1 MQPWT
6 TEYGTLWALE
16 TGNGLPPLCQ
26 ARVEVAFEEVET
38 LADIDDLAL
47 AMNLSNAAP
56 IRQRLQGNGRLPGK
70 RRCFCLR
77 AGGRI
82 AAYGW
87 MTRGAECVGEL
98 ERRFNLYDDE
108 AYIWDCATVSAWRG
122 QRLYSALLSHIIYRL
137 HDEGVREGP
146 PLPLSRIWI
155 GASRQNRPSIQGFIN
170 AGFEPVVDVTYRR
183 FYRLTLLWIHQ
194 AASTQRPLVAAA
206 YRILVNAHERRWGQ
220 VAVGYISNQ

>member
-6 TEYGTLWALE
+6 TEYGTLWVLE
-16 TGNGLPPLCQ
+16 TGNGLPPLCR
-26 ARVEVAFEEVET
+26 ARVEVAFEEIET
-38 LADIDDLAL
+38 AADMADLAV
-47 AMNLSNAAP
+47 AMDLSSVEP
-56 IRQRLQGNGRLPGK
+56 IRQRLAGK

-77 AGGRI
+77 VGGYI

-87 MTRGAECVGEL
+87 VTHGAECVGEL
-98 ERRFNLYDDE
+98 ERRFNLHDDE
-108 AYIWDCATVSAWRG
+108 AYIWDCATIPAWRG

-183 FYRLTLLWIHQ
+183 FYRLTVLWIHQ

-206 YRILVNAHERRWGQ
+206 YRILVNAHEQRWGRL
-220 VAVGYISNQ
+220 AVGWSGER